1 MDVTMKCVFACVA
14 LLTFSALGA
23 DSGKVLFENDFQ
35 KAEVDKMPAEF
46 MVLEGAFGVKEEGG
60 NRFLELPGAPL
71 DTFGTLFGPSEKEN
85 VSVTARFQGTG
96 KGRRFPTFG
105 LGLNGVSGFRLQVSP
120 AKKLLEL
127 YKGETFK
134 TSVPYTWETGKWTS
148 LRLQVTKA
156 KDGEWK
162 VAGKAWVEGTAEPAD
177 WALTI
182 TETEAPAAGRASV
195 WGSPF
200 ATTPI
205 RFDDLKVT
213 AVQP

>member
-1 MDVTMKCVFACVA
+1 MDVTMKFALVCAA

-85 VSVTARFQGTG
+85 VTVTARFQGTG

-120 AKKLLEL
+120 AKKTLEL

-162 VAGKAWVEGTAEPAD
+162 VSGKAWVEGAAEPAD
-177 WALTI
+177 WALTV